1 MSCGYGAT
9 GGEMYVRGKAALRF
23 MVRNSGATAVV
34 EGVGDDACEY
44 MTRGTVVILAEDV
57 EDIGW
62 NCAGGMRSGVLYL
75 LNGFKAERDG
85 RLNTESVKIELT
97 SRIVSV
103 SHPIETPRS
112 ESCPTVTTRMA
123 VSIEMTLNDG
133 VGCRAPPT
141 RTVTVNGMVAPGA
154 TTESPW

>member
-1 MSCGYGAT
+1 
-9 GGEMYVRGKAALRF
+9 

-75 LNGFKAERDG
+75 LNGFKAYRDG
-85 RLNTESVKIELT
+85 RLNAESVKVEPLGSEDELHLRRLIENHQRWTGSEIAARIMANWDFYMRHEFAKVT
-97 SRIVSV
+97 SI
-103 SHPIETPRS
+103 IE
-112 ESCPTVTTRMA
+112 
-123 VSIEMTLNDG
+123 
-133 VGCRAPPT
+133 RA
-141 RTVTVNGMVAPGA
+141 RVDD
-154 TTESPW
+154 